1 MKDSGLT
8 HNLLS
13 YSSIDFFA
21 SPQNNLFEIIK
32 DALDKAN
39 ENIYVM
45 HSIFRDKR
53 ILQSLLE
60 ATARGVKVRILV
72 NKNDAAFFYPHR
84 SLLHNQPSFK
94 LSTSENKVQ

>member
-84 SLLHNQPSFK
+84 NVISVKAFTPPISRQK
-94 LSTSENKVQ
+94 